1 MINGAQYSQASTL
14 CAQMHVRISD
24 GVTGELRISNHSQS
38 FAGLYLCEAN
48 NAVGAERC
56 RIVLKAHKRKELKQN
71 VSIHVTSHDE
81 SREDLDFSVLPL

>member
-1 MINGAQYSQASTL
+1 
-14 CAQMHVRISD
+14 MHVRISD
-24 GVTGELRISNHSQS
+24 GVTGELKISNHSQS

-71 VSIHVTSHDE
+71 VAIHVTSHDE
-81 SREDLDFSVLPL
+81 GGGKT